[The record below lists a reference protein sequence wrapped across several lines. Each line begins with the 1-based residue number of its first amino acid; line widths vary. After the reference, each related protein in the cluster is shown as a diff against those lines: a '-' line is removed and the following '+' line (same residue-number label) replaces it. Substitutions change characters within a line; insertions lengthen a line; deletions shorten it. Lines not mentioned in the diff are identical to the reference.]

1 MVRQE
6 RQKQYIINYFATAK
20 NVVRDNMTLP
30 VTIYQSLQGK
40 MCTNITVEDIAYLVP
55 KLLEVDLSGEDMIMI
70 PGEITQPGVY
80 EEYHVNTDQLKE
92 IVINN
97 FYKEIP

>member
-1 MVRQE
+1 
-6 RQKQYIINYFATAK
+6 
-20 NVVRDNMTLP
+20 
-30 VTIYQSLQGK
+30 

-55 KLLEVDLSGEDMIMI
+55 KLLDVSLTGEDIIMV
-70 PGEITQPGVY
+70 PGEIVQPGEY